1 MALVRPAFLVGEM
14 QGDGDGTVARRLQIA
29 LGGGALVGEVV
40 RLADVEIEVD
50 RIERNDRGQQRCSAA
65 VVTAYQVADA
75 DPMAADPPRYGCCDL
90 REFHIELRRFD
101 PGLGGF
107 NRGCRDL

>member
-29 LGGGALVGEVV
+29 LGDSALVGEVV

-50 RIERNDRGQQRCSAA
+50 RIERNDRGQGCRRGA

-75 DPMAADPPRYGCCDL
+75 DPMAADPPPYGRCDL
-90 REFHIELRRFD
+90 REFDIELRRLD
-101 PGLGGF
+101 PSLGGF
-107 NRGCRDL
+107 N